1 MRWDSNNS
9 RPPEHKM
16 DRFTKEQGIR
26 ILDDLI
32 GAIQDNKQYLSDIDG
47 RIGDGDHGVNMN
59 KGFTLCREALDND
72 PGDLVHGLNVLSR
85 VLIMKIGG
93 AMGPLYGKFFKSI
106 AAVLETADT
115 IDAGVWGQAIRA
127 AKDSISGLS
136 AAKIG
141 DKTLVDALF
150 PAVEAYHKTLDEGG
164 DFIAALE
171 SMKTTAQA
179 GRDATEN
186 MVARVGRSSRM
197 GERSKG
203 TIDPGAA
210 SCALILAT
218 MADTIT
224 GLLTSPDG

>member
-1 MRWDSNNS
+1 
-9 RPPEHKM
+9 M
-16 DRFTKEQGIR
+16 DRFTKEQGTR

-32 GAIQDNKQYLSDIDG
+32 GAVQDNKQYLSDIDG

-59 KGFTLCREALDND
+59 KGFTLLREALDND

-85 VLIMKIGG
+85 VLITKIGG

-106 AAVLETADT
+106 AAVLETADA
-115 IDAGVWGQAIRA
+115 IDAEVWGQAIRA

-136 AAKIG
+136 TAKIG

-164 DFIAALE
+164 DFIAALK

-186 MVARVGRSSRM
+186 MVARVGRSSRL

-224 GLLTSPDG
+224 GLLTSPDE